1 MKRFSL
7 ILQAFLLGSLMAC
20 SDSDTGS
27 ESSPGSGGGDTS
39 DTTYSIAWTPET
51 PAKDEDIVFSI
62 EGPTG
67 EASSVGWNFGDGKF
81 ATAGPEDRVRHAYG
95 EYGRC
100 GRMFRYR
107 AG

>member
-27 ESSPGSGGGDTS
+27 EPSAGSGAEIH
-39 DTTYSIAWTPET
+39 DTTYSIVWTPET
-51 PAKDEDIVFSI
+51 PAKDEEVVFSI
-62 EGPTG
+62 EGPAG

-81 ATAGPEDRVRHAYG
+81 ATASPGDRVRHAYG
-95 EYGRC
+95 EYGR
-100 GRMFRYR
+100 YQVR
-107 AG
+107 AYL